1 MEVKPAQSAQHLPGR
16 RRLPAERQAKTR
28 KFDVAGHEGYV
39 TIGYFPEGAPGEI
52 FVHMSKQGSTVSGLM
67 DALATS
73 WSMLLQY
80 GVPLSTII
88 DKFEHMRFEPNGVSD
103 LGEVSS
109 VLDYLA
115 KLLRAELPTEE

>member
-1 MEVKPAQSAQHLPGR
+1 MRVQHADTR
-16 RRLPAERQAKTR
+16 RRLPKDRAARTR

-39 TIGYFPEGAPGEI
+39 TIGYYEDGTPGEI

-80 GVPLSTII
+80 GVPMGKIVE
-88 DKFEHMRFEPNGVSD
+88 KFEHTRFEPAGISD
-103 LGEVSS
+103 LGEVTSI
-109 VLDYLA
+109 LDYLA
-115 KLLRAELPTEE
+115 KLLTRELDEPQEAE